1 MKNSNHQDKIN
12 IICSIRKIKE
22 GQYIIN
28 DIVKVWNINIEESKS
43 SDEENLQL
51 NISCN
56 IDFNDS
62 DISEEQANNLASMF
76 INDAMRAAIEKD

>member
-12 IICSIRKIKE
+12 TIKTIRKIKE

-28 DIVKVWNINIEESKS
+28 DIVKVWNINIDESKS

>member
-12 IICSIRKIKE
+12 TIHSIRKIKE

-28 DIVKVWNINIEESKS
+28 DIVKIWNINIEESKS